1 MLLLIERRVGRDS
14 MLSLMLK
21 PPAGDARRVSELWA
35 RAVAHHTTGEFGA
48 AEACYREILRLEPA
62 HPDASHRLGVA
73 AALQGLDDLR
83 RRSGIAAT
91 RYRVASELR
100 RSARKLG
107 GHLWRQGDLAGAM
120 ESCRRAIHLNPNLSG
135 AHGNLG
141 QALFDQGDYRGALE
155 CYDQALALERDA
167 SETIA
172 RPWIRGDLRNAFDSC
187 RTTGAD
193 AATAEYRRALASKA
207 NPVELLHYIGL
218 LHLLNGD
225 FAAGWHNYEYRWQ
238 TKMLHN
244 ARRNFPQPLW
254 QGEAFDG
261 AHILLHAEQGLGD
274 AIHFLRYGPM
284 VAARAREG
292 HPRSPGPETFIPLD
306 RLNQRTPVE
315 SARIASPRCFVHIFK
330 EVQPWR
336 CFCRIFVTR
345 SAHFGRAAPSPP
357 SQSSRWRWASA
368 RPPQSSA

>member
-1 MLLLIERRVGRDS
+1 M
-14 MLSLMLK
+14 
-21 PPAGDARRVSELWA
+21 ATW
-35 RAVAHHTTGEFGA
+35 
-48 AEACYREILRLEPA
+48 
-62 HPDASHRLGVA
+62 
-73 AALQGLDDLR
+73 
-83 RRSGIAAT
+83 AT
-91 RYRVASELR
+91 RYSIKA
-100 RSARKLG
+100 
-107 GHLWRQGDLAGAM
+107 
-120 ESCRRAIHLNPNLSG
+120 
-135 AHGNLG
+135 
-141 QALFDQGDYRGALE
+141 
-155 CYDQALALERDA
+155 
-167 SETIA
+167 TIA
-172 RPWIRGDLRNAFDSC
+172 ARLNATIKPLRWNATLLKQSRGRGYAAICGTHSIRAAPQERTLRPRN
-187 RTTGAD
+187 
-193 AATAEYRRALASKA
+193 TAALASKA

-261 AHILLHAEQGLGD
+261 AHILLHAEQGLGE

-368 RPPQSSA
+368 RPPLSSA